1 MGVIVYNFSLFPYV
15 VRPISPSSSQRNIK
29 EGMDAFSYSVT
40 TMQSFFVDL
49 LLCSLPLDTD
59 DLVEGLEFLEEME
72 TCIKNI

>member
-1 MGVIVYNFSLFPYV
+1 
-15 VRPISPSSSQRNIK
+15 
-29 EGMDAFSYSVT
+29 
-40 TMQSFFVDL
+40 MQSFFVDL